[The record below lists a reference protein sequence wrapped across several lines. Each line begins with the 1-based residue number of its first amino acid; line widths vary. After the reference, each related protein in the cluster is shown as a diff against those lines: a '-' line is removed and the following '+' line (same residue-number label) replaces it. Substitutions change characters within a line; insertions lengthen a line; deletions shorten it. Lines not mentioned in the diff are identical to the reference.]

1 VLASF
6 RTSNIPSF
14 RDAHLG
20 AGPESILTIVVMD
33 SGLDASHRPG
43 MTASEIPPAAL
54 NLAAAAVTYHW
65 ACCGIG
71 AEEEA

>member
-1 VLASF
+1 
-6 RTSNIPSF
+6 
-14 RDAHLG
+14 
-20 AGPESILTIVVMD
+20 MD

-54 NLAAAAVTYHW
+54 NLTAAAVTYHW
-65 ACCGIG
+65 ACCDIG